1 MTFCGGY
8 MSYAQEH
15 RSASDIS
22 QCASVHAL
30 LNCIIKEVAIPE
42 RRLAFQWP
50 SHRRGLPEA
59 LSGIP
64 LLIEWSTSLHLWV
77 MVDRQSTVGSQYYLS
92 DVYLKSKGDTT
103 WMAASAEMLISRLL
117 KHLPRVDAGINQELA
132 QQVRQSRQVMAEIV
146 RHAAK
151 QSNRQPLADYP
162 SSEQGLWFGH
172 PNHPTPKARQWP
184 DDCLADGM
192 PSYAPEC
199 GVATSL
205 YQFSFP
211 ADGVRVQANRVEEED
226 VLSYVADQATAESD
240 ERIVLSMHPVQAA
253 MFKQSPAVQALLQ
266 RNVIRDLGQ
275 SGFSAVPTASMRT
288 WYIEGHPWFIKGTL
302 NVRIT
307 NCVRKNAWYEL
318 ESTLVIDRIMHR
330 LGRLEDP
337 SLATLFVAEEPATVH
352 WTPNEGNEEQQ
363 RWFREQTGIILREN
377 FCRRFSP
384 QACLLTGTLFAR
396 DTTLV
401 PMVLHFIS
409 QAYEGSLSTSTL
421 PEQNQV
427 RAWFQAYLKALLPP
441 VLGLFFRHGIVME
454 PHLQNCVLIHEAGTP
469 QKMLL
474 RDFEGVKLTRDKGTA
489 WLVGEVLHP
498 RVEASMIYSR
508 EQGWNRIAYCL
519 FVNHIAEAILALSWR
534 RPALADALW
543 QDTSKALQHVRS
555 QLEVAAPELDALLQG
570 GALPCK
576 TNFKLRLMAQADR
589 QAHYVSLPNPWHV
602 PRVMGR
608 EVAYG

>member
-1 MTFCGGY
+1 

-22 QCASVHAL
+22 QRASVHAL

-50 SHRRGLPEA
+50 SHRLGLPEA
-59 LSGIP
+59 LAGVP

-77 MVDRQSTVGSQYYLS
+77 MVDRQSTIGSQYYLS
-92 DVYLKSKGDTT
+92 DVYLKAKGDSEWT
-103 WMAASAEMLISRLL
+103 AAGAETLISRLL
-117 KHLPRVDAGINQELA
+117 KHLPCVDAGINQELA

-151 QSNRQPLADYP
+151 QPHRQPLADYP

-184 DDCLADGM
+184 DECLDDGT

-199 GVATSL
+199 GIATSL

-211 ADGVRVQANRVEEED
+211 ADGLRVQANRVEEED
-226 VLSYVADQATAESD
+226 VLSYVADQAAAESD
-240 ERIVLSMHPVQAA
+240 ERVVLSMHPVQAA
-253 MFKQSPAVQALLQ
+253 MFKQAPAVKALLQ

-288 WYIEGHPWFIKGTL
+288 WYIEGHPWFIKGSL

-318 ESTLVIDRIMHR
+318 ESTLVIDRIMHQ

-337 SLATLFVAEEPATVH
+337 SLATLLVAEEPATVH
-352 WTPNEGNEEQQ
+352 WTPNEGNEEEQ

-384 QACLLTGTLFAR
+384 QDCLLTGTLFAR

-401 PMVLHFIS
+401 PMVLSFIS
-409 QAYEGSLSTSTL
+409 QGYEGSRSTSTL

-427 RAWFQAYLKALLPP
+427 RAWFRAYLRTLLAP

-489 WLVGEVLHP
+489 WLAGEVLHP

-519 FVNHIAEAILALSWR
+519 FVNQIAEAILALSWQ

-543 QDTSKALQHVRS
+543 QDTSTALQRVRNK
-555 QLEVAAPELDALLQG
+555 LEVAAPELDALLQG